1 MEIQKILVGVDGG
14 PGAAAALRWAAGAV
28 RESGGEVVAV
38 HAADRV
44 LIRQAADDAVNGL
57 GMAASLRKW
66 RERSAQALEEQWC
79 EPLREAGVPYR
90 TVLPDCDPVHA
101 LLRTARKEDVDVIV
115 IGHRVES
122 SFVHRLFRGLSDELL
137 DHARRPVVVVPSP
150 RSRVVTGSR

>member
-14 PGAAAALRWAAGAV
+14 PAAAAALRWAADAV

-66 RERSAQALEEQWC
+66 RGRGAPA
-79 EPLREAGVPYR
+79 PPGAGGGAP
-90 TVLPDCDPVHA
+90 P
-101 LLRTARKEDVDVIV
+101 
-115 IGHRVES
+115 GG
-122 SFVHRLFRGLSDELL
+122 RG
-137 DHARRPVVVVPSP
+137 AGPAGPRRQGPP
-150 RSRVVTGSR
+150 